1 MIKSIIAI
9 IILIIAESAR
19 RFFEW
24 RSFKKSP
31 VGRRCKFLTDSGW
44 IKGDV
49 EARITEG
56 SYYVFADD
64 GNMWRTSIDYMRPVY
79 WEL

>member
-9 IILIIAESAR
+9 IILIMAESAR
-19 RFFEW
+19 RFYVW
-24 RSFKKSP
+24 RNFKKNP
-31 VGRRCKFLTDSGW
+31 IGMRCRFFTKQGW
-44 IKGDV
+44 LKGDV
-49 EARITEG
+49 EGRITKV

-64 GNMWRTSIDYMRPVY
+64 GNMWRTSIEFMRPVY